1 MGRLEMRFGWP
12 RCARA
17 ERPLQM
23 LATVGLKAKFG
34 CLLDVPRQ
42 AADYY

>member
-1 MGRLEMRFGWP
+1 MAKMRT
-12 RCARA
+12 

-42 AADYY
+42 AADYYY